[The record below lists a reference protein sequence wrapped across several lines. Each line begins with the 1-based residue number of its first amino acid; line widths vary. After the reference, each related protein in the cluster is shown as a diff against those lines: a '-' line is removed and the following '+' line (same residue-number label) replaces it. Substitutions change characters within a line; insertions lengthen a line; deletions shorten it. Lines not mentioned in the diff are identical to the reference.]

1 MLPVAPP
8 QVTSKISSYRVF
20 TQYKSITDHLEQDG
34 LQEIPNQHGDS
45 LA

>member
-1 MLPVAPP
+1 MLPAAPP
-8 QVTSKISSYRVF
+8 QVTSKIYSYREF
-20 TQYKSITDHLEQDG
+20 TQYKCIMDHLDQDG